1 MINLKKKKLTEV
13 IAEIGWNHMGDMNLA
28 ESMIK
33 SASESGATYAKF
45 QTWSTKRLKRGEWD
59 HDGRREIYEKA
70 ELSIDDHIFLI
81 KKCQDYGIKFLSSCF
96 SLEDAQ
102 ILKSLGQ
109 KEIKI
114 PSMEVRNHELLKYC
128 VEFFD
133 HLYISTGTADESDLI
148 KLKKLLYK
156 GTHTIMH
163 CVSSYPAPVSQ
174 SNVKTIQ
181 HLADTFGVV
190 AGLSDHT
197 LSNAASI
204 ASIAIGGSVIE
215 KHFTLRRADG
225 GPDAAFSLE
234 PDEFTRLAVEC
245 KDAWYSL
252 GKVDYSLKEAEK
264 QNLKFR
270 RSVYFM
276 NNIKKGSV
284 VNAEDVRVIR
294 PGFGLP
300 PVDIDKIIGR
310 RLKVNVSRGQAT
322 KWEYFE

>member
-163 CVSSYPAPVSQ
+163 CVSSYPCDPQNANLPRIDLLHKMFDRV
-174 SNVKTIQ
+174 
-181 HLADTFGVV
+181 GY
-190 AGLSDHT
+190 SDHV
-197 LSNAASI
+197 LGIDASI
-204 ASIAIGGSVIE
+204 ASLEYKTRYIE
-215 KHFTLRRADG
+215 KHFTINQDLPGRDNKFAILPNDLKTLTQYIKNRELLTIDHG
-225 GPDAAFSLE
+225 ISFQKCEEVTRSEYSGRFS
-234 PDEFTRLAVEC
+234 
-245 KDAWYSL
+245 
-252 GKVDYSLKEAEK
+252 
-264 QNLKFR
+264 Q
-270 RSVYFM
+270 
-276 NNIKKGSV
+276 
-284 VNAEDVRVIR
+284 
-294 PGFGLP
+294 
-300 PVDIDKIIGR
+300 
-310 RLKVNVSRGQAT
+310 
-322 KWEYFE
+322 